1 LVEGLSDVMVSWYLV
16 VMPRRIGA
24 ILWFVII
31 FISQNQ
37 NSMLPKSILLAFC
50 LLLFGENIYAQN
62 LFFKFTDGTSAT
74 YTTEEIRKF
83 TFSGNEMVLLK
94 KDGTTV
100 SWNASTIG
108 NYRFDATTSI
118 TDAERINN
126 AEVKIYPNPF
136 KGAVRIRYELP
147 VADKVAVD
155 VLDMQGRIIR
165 SWAQQQKSSGMHE
178 LLWQTNDNGGKAIPS
193 GTYICRITT
202 TKGSVSKMMMM
213 E

>member
-1 LVEGLSDVMVSWYLV
+1 
-16 VMPRRIGA
+16 
-24 ILWFVII
+24 
-31 FISQNQ
+31 
-37 NSMLPKSILLAFC
+37 MLPKSILLAFG
-50 LLLFGENIYAQN
+50 LLILVGSIQAQN

-94 KDGTTV
+94 KDGTTI

-136 KGAVRIRYELP
+136 KGAVHIRYELP

-155 VLDMQGRIIR
+155 ILDMQGRTIR
-165 SWAQQQKSSGMHE
+165 SWPQIQKPAGTHE
-178 LLWQTNDNGGKAIPS
+178 LIWQTSDNGGKAIPP

-202 TKGSVSKMMMM
+202 TKGSVSKMMVM

>member
-1 LVEGLSDVMVSWYLV
+1 
-16 VMPRRIGA
+16 
-24 ILWFVII
+24 
-31 FISQNQ
+31 
-37 NSMLPKSILLAFC
+37 MLPKSILLAFG
-50 LLLFGENIYAQN
+50 LLILAGSIYAQN

-83 TFSGNEMVLLK
+83 TFSGNEMMLLK

-155 VLDMQGRIIR
+155 ILDMQGRTIR
-165 SWAQQQKSSGMHE
+165 SWPQIQKPAGAHE
-178 LLWQTNDNGGKAIPS
+178 LIWQISDNGGKAIPA

-202 TKGSVSKMMMM
+202 TKGSVSKMMVM

>member
-1 LVEGLSDVMVSWYLV
+1 
-16 VMPRRIGA
+16 
-24 ILWFVII
+24 
-31 FISQNQ
+31 
-37 NSMLPKSILLAFC
+37 MLPKSILLAFC

-155 VLDMQGRIIR
+155 ILDMQGRTIR
-165 SWAQQQKSSGMHE
+165 SWPQIQKSAGTHE
-178 LLWQTNDNGGKAIPS
+178 LLWQTGDNGGKAIPS

-202 TKGSVSKMMMM
+202 TKGSVSKMMVM

>member
-1 LVEGLSDVMVSWYLV
+1 
-16 VMPRRIGA
+16 
-24 ILWFVII
+24 
-31 FISQNQ
+31 
-37 NSMLPKSILLAFC
+37 MLLKSILMAFC
-50 LLLFGENIYAQN
+50 LLLLGGNLHAQN

-74 YTTEEIRKF
+74 YTTDEIRKF

-94 KDGTTV
+94 RDSTTV

-108 NYRFDATTSI
+108 NYRFDATTYI
-118 TDAERINN
+118 TEVERINN

-147 VADKVAVD
+147 VADKVTVEI
-155 VLDMQGRIIR
+155 LDMQGRTIR
-165 SWAQQQKSSGMHE
+165 SWPQTQNPAGSHE
-178 LLWQTNDNGGKAIPS
+178 LLWQTSDNGGKAIPA

-202 TKGSVSKMMMM
+202 TKGSVSKMMVM

>member
-1 LVEGLSDVMVSWYLV
+1 
-16 VMPRRIGA
+16 
-24 ILWFVII
+24 
-31 FISQNQ
+31 
-37 NSMLPKSILLAFC
+37 MLPKSILFAFC
-50 LLLFGENIYAQN
+50 LLLLSGSISAQN

-74 YTTEEIRKF
+74 YTTDEIRKF

-94 KDGTTV
+94 KDSTTI

-155 VLDMQGRIIR
+155 IIDMQGRIIR
-165 SWAQQQKSSGMHE
+165 NWPQIQKPAGAHE
-178 LLWQTNDNGGKAIPS
+178 LLWQTSDNGGKAIPS

-202 TKGSVSKMMMM
+202 TKGSVSKMMVM